1 MRYFVLKMQSFHSI
15 VDVGLPIL
23 SPFPFALSPGLKPK
37 LQTTDVKISLHANYE
52 ESKTRT
58 VILHSLD
65 MLR

>member
-23 SPFPFALSPGLKPK
+23 SPFPFALSPGLKPE